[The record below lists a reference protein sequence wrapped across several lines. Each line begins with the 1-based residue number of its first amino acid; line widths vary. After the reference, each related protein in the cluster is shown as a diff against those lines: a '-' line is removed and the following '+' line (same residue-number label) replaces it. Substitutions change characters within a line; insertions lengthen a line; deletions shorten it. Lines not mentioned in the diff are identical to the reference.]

1 MSKKVLKFHAKGKKI
16 YAWTVNNEAYI
27 KDLLLLDVDGIITDN
42 PAETKEIILN
52 ANDSIIEDWMK
63 RIIYKY

>member
-1 MSKKVLKFHAKGKKI
+1 M
-16 YAWTVNNEAYI
+16 NNEAYI